1 MIIENQW
8 DDITISPYQRKILS
22 GHVSLAAENDS
33 IPIRLVPIPS
43 IWAIGTNRNM
53 KIRNISIR
61 RAPFDRFCFE
71 CWFNTTIPPPLHPIL
86 KNYMKQIY
94 YADAKARTPL
104 VLSSRIQHRTTSLL
118 LRVLSEMIPLM
129 GKARK
134 TYLEKQS
141 NSSNTYLFIIYLH
154 FFLERRCFSF
164 RTPSVV
170 HLVCHHF
177 SRGTD
182 NRDQIISLH
191 VDLNGDDGTRFYLFP
206 YSIYNI
212 LSVNHGCS

>member
-1 MIIENQW
+1 MFRYSKEK
-8 DDITISPYQRKILS
+8 IS
-22 GHVSLAAENDS
+22 
-33 IPIRLVPIPS
+33 
-43 IWAIGTNRNM
+43 
-53 KIRNISIR
+53 
-61 RAPFDRFCFE
+61 
-71 CWFNTTIPPPLHPIL
+71 L

-134 TYLEKQS
+134 KYLEKQS

-154 FFLERRCFSF
+154 FFLERSCFCFWS
-164 RTPSVV
+164 PSVV

-212 LSVNHGCS
+212 LSVNHGCSWSRTQNINLKVYFISELCVLLNLWPAILAVLIVLY